1 MRTGKL
7 AGVILAAL
15 IAAAMMRIPV
25 YAAPAAAGGIQT
37 EEQDE
42 TGVSLDYSEID
53 AALGKLG
60 EDSNVSFSELV
71 AGMVRGNMEI
81 SVGTILN

>member
-1 MRTGKL
+1 MR
-7 AGVILAAL
+7 
-15 IAAAMMRIPV
+15 R
-25 YAAPAAAGGIQT
+25 PAAAGGIQT

-60 EDSNVSFSELV
+60 EDSNVSFSELLPGWS
-71 AGMVRGNMEI
+71 AAIWKFLWGQF
-81 SVGTILN
+81 